1 MTLKQRYQQAAKEAS
16 PKETQGPIGFPLW
29 FELSCIYLPILF
41 IVIGHWIIKIIYQDI
56 SLEIKDEENQK

>member
-16 PKETQGPIGFPLW
+16 WALGLSILYVIGWCL
-29 FELSCIYLPILF
+29 CAYLPILF
-41 IVIGHWIIKIIYQDI
+41 IIIGHWIIKIIYQDI